1 MREHYVWEKKKVHE
15 VIGWIAIV
23 IVAIVGIMVD
33 FGGFG

>member
-1 MREHYVWEKKKVHE
+1 MKQVYIWEKRKVHE

>member
-1 MREHYVWEKKKVHE
+1 MKEHYVWEKKKVHE

-23 IVAIVGIMVD
+23 IVAIIGTIVD